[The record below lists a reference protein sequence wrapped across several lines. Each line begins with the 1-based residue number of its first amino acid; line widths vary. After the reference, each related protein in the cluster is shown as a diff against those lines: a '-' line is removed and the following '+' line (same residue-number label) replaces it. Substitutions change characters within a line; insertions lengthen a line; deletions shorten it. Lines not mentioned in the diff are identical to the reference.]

1 MNKKQNVI
9 EICCYIAALI
19 LLFLYWQFGGT
30 VEKDVDKLPTVIE
43 TPQVTER
50 VQ

>member
-19 LLFLYWQFGGT
+19 LLFLYWQFGGA
-30 VEKDVDKLPTVIE
+30 VEKTVNTPPVIE